1 MVSQIP
7 VLALRRKSIE
17 VTVRFPLPACMV
29 TEKVPSK
36 EPSAVNAVSLFPTR
50 SRNMPRKF
58 KLMFG
63 GGGGGGAVALA
74 LAVVP
79 SLKLIVTVKLD
90 PETNKLLASEVKI
103 LKLAPSARA
112 KLTVPL

>member
-1 MVSQIP
+1 MVFSYQ
-7 VLALRRKSIE
+7 VLCLS
-17 VTVRFPLPACMV
+17 FDYHY
-29 TEKVPSK
+29 
-36 EPSAVNAVSLFPTR
+36 
-50 SRNMPRKF
+50 
-58 KLMFG
+58 
-63 GGGGGGAVALA
+63 GAVALA

-112 KLTVPL
+112 KLTVPLAALSSGASKELAAPATQ